1 MSVDIGEKRGAVQA
15 FTQQQ
20 GLTFPTLLD
29 ENGDVSKRYRVLGIP
44 TSFFI
49 NREGVIQVQHTGPL
63 GESLIGK
70 YLAQIFN

>member
-1 MSVDIGEKRGAVQA
+1 MDIGEKLGAVQA
-15 FTQQQ
+15 FAQQQ
-20 GLTFPTLLD
+20 GLTFPILLD

-63 GESLIGK
+63 DDSLIK
-70 YLAQIFN
+70 QYLDQIL